1 MAGLRPQQGTVPPR
15 GLPRND
21 PAFAT
26 ERARR
31 KLERRTQA
39 KVRRR
44 ARGGAGNH
52 FDPDDPEFES
62 LIHAYAAHTGEDP
75 NKVLDEELAAH
86 GRTRRKGAGSINYL
100 SEPSSSSST
109 PSSPAPSSTPA
120 AAPAASAGDG
130 LSVGDAS
137 GFMLG
142 FLLWGWIVLPWVT
155 AADGVSGPDAV
166 RNVWRAKWLN
176 KGPGGDRLLGGRVGF
191 ATSGSAPGGGRISS
205 SAGGWQA

>member
-1 MAGLRPQQGTVPPR
+1 MAGRPQLGTVPR

-21 PAFAT
+21 PAFTA

-31 KLERRTQA
+31 RLDARAARSRAA

-62 LIHAYAAHTGEDP
+62 LIRQYAEHVGEDP
-75 NKVLDEELAAH
+75 DKVLEGELAAH

-100 SEPSSSSST
+100 SEPG
-109 PSSPAPSSTPA
+109 PDDAGAGAAPGPPAPV
-120 AAPAASAGDG
+120 SAGYG
-130 LSVGDAS
+130 LTVGDAS

-142 FLLWGWIVLPWVT
+142 FLLWGWVVLPWVT
-155 AADGVSGPDAV
+155 ANEGVSGPDAV

-176 KGPGGDRLLGGRVGF
+176 KSPSGDRLMGGRPGVSTP
-191 ATSGSAPGGGRISS
+191 APASGPDR
-205 SAGGWQA
+205 WQA